1 MPVGGPP
8 FPAVNLMAPPPSWDG
23 TSCVAAALGTFRDS
37 GRQSFSAL
45 PQEHTHPQLLP
56 GVSC

>member
-23 TSCVAAALGTFRDS
+23 TSCVAAALGAFWDY
-37 GRQSFSAL
+37 GQQSFSAL